1 VRLLF
6 LDVGEGISRFG
17 LVVGKRQGGAVVRNH
32 GRRILREAVRH
43 VRPLV
48 RDGRLIVVSLRNE
61 ALAADPA
68 AVYGDLLALLGRV
81 DLLREGAP
89 RHRWSDLVPKAPSGG
104 GAC

>member
-1 VRLLF
+1 MRLLF

-68 AVYGDLLALLGRV
+68 AVYGDLLADRKSV
-81 DLLREGAP
+81 
-89 RHRWSDLVPKAPSGG
+89 V
-104 GAC
+104 